1 MRAIGAARI
10 AAAALALAVPH
21 ARAERDPDPG
31 RELDQIVELLA
42 VAPGSSVADVGA
54 GGGEWTRRLA
64 RQVGPDGRVFATEV
78 TRHQVDGLRAMALH
92 DGLSQVTVVAGDQDA
107 TGLPDGCCEAML
119 LRLVYHAFDRPAAM
133 RRSLQQALR
142 PGARVLIIDF
152 RPPIDDLVAQ
162 MEEIGFEA
170 QTTIEAWRGQEDVYA
185 VLFLDSRP

>member
-1 MRAIGAARI
+1 MKILRAVFV
-10 AAAALALAVPH
+10 AAALLALALPR
-21 ARAERDPDPG
+21 ARAERDTDPG

-64 RQVGPDGRVFATEV
+64 HRVGPDGRVFATEV
-78 TRHQVDGLRAMALH
+78 TRQQVDGLSALASRE
-92 DGLSQVTVVAGDQDA
+92 GLSQVTVVAGDQD
-107 TGLPDGCCEAML
+107 TMGLPDSCCDAML

-133 RRSLQQALR
+133 RRSLQRALR

-162 MEEIGFEA
+162 MEEIGFQA